1 MTVKELKAQ
10 LEKYPPNIH
19 VVVNGYEGG
28 WDDINPES
36 ISKKEVLLN
45 FSKESY
51 YGKHE
56 ELFFVQKKI
65 LKKEKQL
72 KFWRLL
78 DHLIKL
84 EISD

>member
-1 MTVKELKAQ
+1 MTVKELKKH

-28 WDDINPES
+28 WDDIEPEN

-56 ELFFVQKKI
+56 ELFFVKKADI
-65 LKKEKQL
+65 KKGKTAEVL
-72 KFWRLL
+72 AIAR
-78 DHLIKL
+78 
-84 EISD
+84 SSN